1 MHTKIKITTNELR
14 EMKDDGERT
23 PVHAQEEQTFGAG
36 LKWWPFLMK

>member
-1 MHTKIKITTNELR
+1 MNTKIKITTNELR

-36 LKWWPFLMK
+36 LK